1 MERTGRSPTWALFVG
16 PYGVYLLVFLVL
28 PFANVALLSVYLH
41 SPTKIAI
48 AGVHRRQL
56 RQALELYYATLFL
69 RTLRLSLVVTA
80 VCAVLGYPLAYLL
93 ARSTSR
99 IMTLGLFLLIMPL
112 MVSTVIRVF
121 GWVVILGNEGLVN
134 QGLRLLGAGEG
145 VRLLYTEG
153 AVILGLT
160 QQSMPFMVLPIM
172 AAIERISPSLEE
184 AARNL
189 GASWGQM
196 FARVIL
202 PLSMPGLVSGSLLVF
217 SVSMSAFITP
227 ALMGGR
233 RGRMVGQQIYEEV
246 LTAYDW
252 PGAASLTIVLSV
264 LMLGLVGLALWAT
277 RRRARLE
284 MARDDRPRAAV
295 ALALRDRRLRAAAG
309 AAGGGD
315 RRVVRPH
322 RRPSTSRP
330 GPVARAGT
338 RRSSPA
344 RCSSARSSA

>member
-1 MERTGRSPTWALFVG
+1 MQQAARSPTWSLFVG

-48 AGVHRRQL
+48 AEFTGANYAKL
-56 RQALELYYATLFL
+56 WEPYYATLFL
-69 RTLRLSLVVTA
+69 RTLRLSVVVTA
-80 VCAVLGYPLAYLL
+80 ICAVLGFPLAYVL

-121 GWVVILGNEGLVN
+121 GWVVILGSEGLVN
-134 QGLRLLGAGEG
+134 QALRLLGAGEG

-184 AARNL
+184 AAQNL

-202 PLSMPGLVSGSLLVF
+202 PLSMPGLVSGALLVF

-233 RGRMVGQQIYEEV
+233 RARMVGQQIYEEV

-252 PGAASLTIVLSV
+252 PGAASLTITLSA
-264 LMLGLVGLALWAT
+264 LMLTLVGLALWTT

-284 MARDDRPRAAV
+284 TARR
-295 ALALRDRRLRAAAG
+295 
-309 AAGGGD
+309 
-315 RRVVRPH
+315 
-322 RRPSTSRP
+322 
-330 GPVARAGT
+330 
-338 RRSSPA
+338 
-344 RCSSARSSA
+344 

>member
-1 MERTGRSPTWALFVG
+1 MERAGGSPAWVLFVG

-28 PFANVALLSVYLH
+28 PFVNVALLSVYLH
-41 SPTKIAI
+41 SPTKIAV
-48 AGVHRRQL
+48 AEFTAANYAKL
-56 RQALELYYATLFL
+56 WEPYYANLFL
-69 RTLRLSLVVTA
+69 RTVRLAVVVTA
-80 VCAVLGYPLAYLL
+80 VCMVLGYPLAYFL

-121 GWVVILGNEGLVN
+121 GWVVILGSEGLVN

-153 AVILGLT
+153 AVIIGLT
-160 QQSMPFMVLPIM
+160 QQSLPFMVLPIM

-184 AARNL
+184 AAQNL

-196 FARVIL
+196 FARVIV
-202 PLSMPGLVSGSLLVF
+202 PLSMPGLVSGALLVF

-233 RGRMVGQQIYEEV
+233 RVRMVGQQIYEEV

-264 LMLGLVGLALWAT
+264 LMLALVGLAVWAT
-277 RRRARLE
+277 GRRARLQA
-284 MARDDRPRAAV
+284 AR
-295 ALALRDRRLRAAAG
+295 
-309 AAGGGD
+309 
-315 RRVVRPH
+315 
-322 RRPSTSRP
+322 
-330 GPVARAGT
+330 
-338 RRSSPA
+338 
-344 RCSSARSSA
+344 